1 MCKKVRNINMKED
14 LVLFAADKDL
24 PFRVTMCGISYC
36 DEKYK
41 IFRRKSEENVI
52 EYIISGTGTV
62 HSGDDVFNPCKGDVY
77 LLRRGE
83 RHLYYSDKDNPWTK
97 VWMNFNGDL
106 ADRIIESYG
115 LTGAICLHI
124 PQLKERF
131 LDMYKTAT
139 STIGTNAICDKAA
152 VFFLKTAQN
161 LAKSIRKEAPDN
173 VGAASEIKAFID
185 DDAAF
190 SLTLGEI
197 ADKMSYS
204 KNHVIRVFKNEYG
217 ITPYEYMLDRR
228 FEVAESLLKNT
239 AYSVAQISEKLGFCD
254 PKYFSGCFS
263 KRYGF
268 SPLAFRKIKN

>member
-1 MCKKVRNINMKED
+1 MKED

-228 FEVAESLLKNT
+228 FEAPSR
-239 AYSVAQISEKLGFCD
+239 
-254 PKYFSGCFS
+254 FS
-263 KRYGF
+263 KIRHIRLRKYPKSSAF
-268 SPLAFRKIKN
+268 ATQSIFRAVFQRDTAFRRWLSER